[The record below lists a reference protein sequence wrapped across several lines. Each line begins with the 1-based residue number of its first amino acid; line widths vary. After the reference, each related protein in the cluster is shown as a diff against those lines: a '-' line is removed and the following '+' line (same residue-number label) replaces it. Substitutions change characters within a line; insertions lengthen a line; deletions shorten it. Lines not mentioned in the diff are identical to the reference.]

1 MRLLLAT
8 CLAGLALCPAT
19 AAAVGSSTPSGGAA
33 TPTEGGA
40 HYGETPKV
48 HGLASLPHLKSFT
61 VSRPTLTA
69 TVSFRIASKLAV
81 RDVRLQLLNARGTAV
96 KTLRLGTRKAGRVH
110 RIIVSRTGLAAG
122 SYRVRI
128 TAKQLRTAGIASAKR
143 VSVPKPPKPKPVPPA
158 PPAAPLGTHVFP
170 VRGTYDFGGADG
182 RFGAGRSGHTHQG
195 QDIAAAEGTPV
206 VAPHAG
212 TVKAVRYQAAGAGHY
227 VVLDG
232 AGEDR
237 DYVFMHLAT
246 GTTLVSEGQT
256 VAAGQQLA
264 QVGNTGRSF
273 GAHLHFEIWDGRGW
287 YTGGKPIDPL
297 PLLKAWA
304 GL

>member
-1 MRLLLAT
+1 MRAALAI
-8 CLAGLALCPAT
+8 CLAGLALSPASAL
-19 AAAVGSSTPSGGAA
+19 AARTPSGGAA
-33 TPTEGGA
+33 TPESGGA
-40 HYGETPKV
+40 HYGETPKT
-48 HGLASLPHLKSFT
+48 HGLAALPHLKAFS
-61 VSRPTLTA
+61 VSKPTLSA

-81 RDVRLQLLNARGTAV
+81 RDVRLQLLGAGGGVV
-96 KTLRLGTRKAGRVH
+96 KTLRLGTRKQGKVH
-110 RIIVSRTGLAAG
+110 KVIVSKTGLKAG
-122 SYRVRI
+122 SYRIRI
-128 TAKQLRTAGIASAKR
+128 TAKQLRTAGIASTTR
-143 VSVPKPPKPKPVPPA
+143 VSVPKPPKPKPAPPA

-170 VRGTYDFGGADG
+170 VRGTYTFGGADA

-227 VVLDG
+227 IVLDG
-232 AGEDR
+232 AGEER

-246 GTTLVSEGQT
+246 GTTLVTEGQT

-304 GL
+304 AG

>member
-19 AAAVGSSTPSGGAA
+19 AAAAGSTTPSGGAA

-48 HGLASLPHLKSFT
+48 HGLAALPHLKSFT
-61 VSRPTLTA
+61 ISRPALTA

-81 RDVRLQLLNARGTAV
+81 RDVRLQLIGGKGAVV
-96 KTLRLGTRKAGRVH
+96 KTLRLGTRKAGARHKV
-110 RIIVSRTGLAAG
+110 IVSKTGLKAG
-122 SYRVRI
+122 SYRIRI
-128 TAKQLRTAGIASAKR
+128 TAKRLRTAGIASVRR
-143 VSVPKPPKPKPVPPA
+143 VTVPRPPKPKPVPP
-158 PPAAPLGTHVFP
+158 APLGTHVFP
-170 VRGTYDFGGADG
+170 VRGTYSFGGPDA
-182 RFGAGRSGHTHQG
+182 RFGAGRAGHTHKG

-212 TVKAVRYQAAGAGHY
+212 TVKAVRYQASGAGHY

-232 AGEDR
+232 AGEER

-246 GTTLVSEGQT
+246 GTTLVREGQT
-256 VAAGQQLA
+256 VTTGQQLA

-273 GAHLHFEIWDGRGW
+273 GAHLHFEIWTGRGW
-287 YTGGKPIDPL
+287 YTGGSPIDPL
-297 PLLKAWA
+297 PLLRAWA
-304 GL
+304 AGG